1 MDLLEKLLNAF
12 GVSGSEENIRKIIV
26 KEIKRYVDKI
36 SVDKVGNLIAYK
48 RGKSPKVMLAA
59 HLDEIGLI
67 VKTIDG
73 VGRIYFSNI
82 GVIEPIT
89 LLGQRVS
96 VDTKKGL
103 VYGVITTDDISNS
116 FTIDNKPR
124 LVDLFIDTG
133 LAQNELI
140 KIGVKTGDYIFFKR
154 KTINLGSKNLV
165 SSKALDDRVGCYI
178 LVQLAKKLK
187 KAKNETYFVFTV
199 QEEVGLYG
207 AKTSAYSIDPD
218 WAIAVDVTNA
228 DDFTDSP
235 TNKIGYGPCITIK
248 DAEMLG
254 NHTIN
259 NKIIELAKKHKIP
272 LQYDVSDLGTTD
284 ALSISLSR
292 RGVPATAL
300 TVPVRNIHTTIG
312 IVNREDIENEIKL
325 LELLLKNPPKL
336 K

>member
-235 TNKIGYGPCITIK
+235 TNKMGYGPCIT
-248 DAEMLG
+248 
-254 NHTIN
+254 
-259 NKIIELAKKHKIP
+259 IIELAKKHKIP